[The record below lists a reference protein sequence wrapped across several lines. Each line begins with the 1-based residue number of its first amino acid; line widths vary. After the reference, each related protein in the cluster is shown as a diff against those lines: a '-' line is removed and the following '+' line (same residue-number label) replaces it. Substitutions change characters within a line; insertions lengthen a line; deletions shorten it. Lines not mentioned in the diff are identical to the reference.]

1 MGAIT
6 TPKNK
11 RFYKAN
17 TEHPLFNDINSIL
30 RKMVGIDKLVERVT
44 SQIGNLETAY
54 LTGEFASG
62 RDSDTIEL
70 VLIGEDLDKKYIN
83 SLINKAEQL
92 MDRKIIYLVLTSEQM
107 EYFLKD
113 KPTLLIWKRDVQLE
127 S

>member
-1 MGAIT
+1 
-6 TPKNK
+6 
-11 RFYKAN
+11 
-17 TEHPLFNDINSIL
+17 
-30 RKMVGIDKLVERVT
+30 MVGIDKLVERVT